1 MQGTNGGVTALGL
14 AASLA
19 GGLFVGVVFYA
30 AALVSPTLLL
40 LHGQAAAAAR
50 QWQLIPLGNPVL
62 PLLLSFGTFE
72 SATGWWTC

>member
-30 AALVSPTLLL
+30 AALVSPTL
-40 LHGQAAAAAR
+40 HGQAAAAAR
-50 QWQLIPLGNPVL
+50 QWQLIPLGNHVP